1 MLKVSSLT
9 IEVAGRV
16 LVDDA
21 SFMIADGEKV
31 GLVGRNGA
39 GKTSLLSVLL
49 GRPAPQLTYRGEV
62 VRTGTFTHLP
72 QVPVEQGLGVE
83 PIGLSHVLSARG
95 LDRLDAEVH
104 AARAQ
109 MAADPTEAHITRFTD
124 LEAAFT
130 DRGGYVAEGEVAR
143 LAAGLGLREEL
154 LLEDL
159 VSLSGGQRR
168 RVDLMRVL
176 YEGAGT
182 MVLDEPTNHLDR
194 TAKRWLFGEL
204 ASLPGALVLISH
216 DIALLDQAIDKVLHL
231 ADGTVAEYKGNY
243 SAFLRQSSEARERS
257 EVLAKREDAEI
268 RRLRAFADARRHS
281 TETQARKAKI
291 ADRKVERLEAKRT
304 KVLTKEKS
312 SVFRLPSPPRSGD
325 DVLALTDLRV
335 AYGRHVVLSKTSLL
349 VGRGDRILVVGRNGA
364 GKSSLLRCLA
374 GVQSPSAGTLR
385 YGANVE
391 LGYFAQEHEQLD
403 ESRSALEH
411 LQESPLVT
419 EVDRRKLLGAFGLTG
434 DTVLR
439 TPSRLSGGERAK
451 LALALLAAG
460 RVNLLVLDEPTNN
473 LDPTSVV
480 AVARMLVGWP
490 GTVVAVS
497 HERAFAEAL
506 DPTHAVLL
514 PEEHVD
520 LWREEYLDLVEQR

>member
-1 MLKVSSLT
+1 MLKVSGLSV
-9 IEVAGRV
+9 EVAGRA
-16 LVDDA
+16 LVADA
-21 SFMIADGEKV
+21 SFMVADGEKV

-39 GKTSLLSVLL
+39 GKTSLLSVIL
-49 GRPAPQLTYRGEV
+49 GRAAPQLTHHGEV

-72 QVPVEQGLGVE
+72 QVPIVEGLGVE

-104 AARAQ
+104 AARAR
-109 MAADPTEAHITRFTD
+109 MAEDPSGANIEAFTD

-130 DRGGYVAEGEVAR
+130 ARGGYTAEGEVAR
-143 LAAGLGLREEL
+143 LAAGLGLQEEL

-159 VSLSGGQRR
+159 ASLSGGQRR

-194 TAKRWLFGEL
+194 TAKRWLFNEL

-216 DIALLDQAIDKVLHL
+216 DIALLDEAIDKVLHL
-231 ADGTVAEYKGNY
+231 SDGTVTEYKGNY
-243 SAFLRQSSEARERS
+243 SAFLKQSAEARARS
-257 EVLAKREDAEI
+257 EVLAKREDQEI
-268 RRLRAFADARRHS
+268 KKLKAFADARRHS
-281 TETQARKAKI
+281 TEKQARKAKI
-291 ADRKVERLEAKRT
+291 ADRKVERLEATRT
-304 KVLTKEKS
+304 KVAAKERTS
-312 SVFRLPSPPRSGD
+312 TFRLPAPPRSGD
-325 DVLALTDLRV
+325 DVLALRDLRV
-335 AYGRHVVLSKTSLL
+335 AYGRHVVLSRTSLL

-364 GKSSLLRCLA
+364 GKSSLLRCVA
-374 GVQSPSAGTLR
+374 GVQVPTAGELR
-385 YGANVE
+385 YGVNVE
-391 LGYFAQEHEQLD
+391 MGYFAQEHEQLD

-411 LQESPLVT
+411 FEDSPLVT
-419 EVDRRKLLGAFGLTG
+419 EIQRRKLLGAFGLQG
-434 DTVLR
+434 ETVLQR
-439 TPSRLSGGERAK
+439 PSELSGGERAK

-473 LDPTSVV
+473 LDPGSVV
-480 AVARMLVGWP
+480 AVARMLMGWP